1 MNIFLKKL
9 ILFISSYIPLY
20 ILLVL
25 KNIFERISKNGKLV
39 NVVDKLKNAVWFD
52 EINDWAIC
60 LLTLASIF
68 SALFLYFVMKKKPSA
83 KNYLIKNVSD
93 ETSNYYFN
101 YISIYLLSCMGL
113 SLNSIVD
120 CFVFLFLMLI
130 VGYIYI
136 SNNMMYMN
144 PVVNLMGYKVYNC
157 IMDSINTEEKDIES
171 VVVVP
176 KKVLV
181 KKGAR
186 ILLSGKSGFMY
197 MTKSKQEKISKC

>member
-60 LLTLASIF
+60 LLTLVSIF

-171 VVVVP
+171 VVVVL
-176 KKVLV
+176 KK
-181 KKGAR
+181 
-186 ILLSGKSGFMY
+186 Y
-197 MTKSKQEKISKC
+197 